1 MFCKN
6 CGADIPEGST
16 FCGNCGMKVTVEP
29 SQQEPINQ
37 QYQQPEAD
45 PQTQPEEPQQ
55 DTYQTYQQVP
65 PQQPQYSQ
73 PVYNA
78 QPVQQPADLP
88 NPTLWIILNIV
99 MIVIGCCCSIS
110 SIIAIVGLVFAIQ
123 GNNAMKAGDMLNA
136 ANKLKTAKILFFVSL
151 GVFVAG
157 NIIGFASCIFSS
169 TINGMEDYLYYY
181 GI

>member
-45 PQTQPEEPQQ
+45 PQPQPKEPQQ

-110 SIIAIVGLVFAIQ
+110 SIIAIVGLVFAIKANNLIKFTAMSQ
-123 GNNAMKAGDMLNA
+123 GNAVTTNVGNGVYMTEVQDE
-136 ANKLKTAKILFFVSL
+136 KTRAR
-151 GVFVAG
+151 
-157 NIIGFASCIFSS
+157 N
-169 TINGMEDYLYYY
+169 M
-181 GI
+181 